1 MSTEAVVETV
11 RGPIPASYLGKT
23 LMHEH
28 LFVLDPELER
38 TYPRHYAKD
47 PTEMVDEAVAKLE
60 ALADLGFSTLVDLTV
75 LGLGRNIDL
84 IQAVASR
91 TPVNIVVATGAY
103 VLRDLPLTLQLRGP
117 GRTMFGGPEV
127 LTQMFVDDIVH
138 GIEGTN
144 VKAGVLKC
152 ATDRFGVTKDV
163 ERTLR
168 AVAAA
173 HVATGVPISTH
184 TNARSRNGLDQQ
196 RIFAEEGVDLARV
209 VIGHCGDTK
218 DIEYLEQ
225 LIDRGSYVGLDRF
238 GQDFWLP
245 LEDRIEVVKHLCR
258 NGHAGRIVLSHDACC
273 HNVGYTKQE
282 MQRFVPTYGFEHL
295 ARDVVPALLDA
306 GVTSDEIEQM
316 LIDNPKRVLGHL
328 PS

>member
-1 MSTEAVVETV
+1 MAEALVETV
-11 RGPIPASYLGKT
+11 RGPIPASELGKT

-38 TYPRHYAKD
+38 TYPRRYAKD
-47 PTEMVDEAVAKLE
+47 PAQMVEEAVAKLD

-91 TPVNIVVATGAY
+91 TAVNVIAATGAY
-103 VLRDLPLTLQLRGP
+103 VLRDLPLSLQLRGP
-117 GRTMFGGPEV
+117 GRTMFGGPEI
-127 LTQMFVDDIVH
+127 LTQMFIDDIVR

-144 VKAGVLKC
+144 IKAGVLKC

-173 HVATGVPISTH
+173 QAATGVPISTH
-184 TNARSRNGLDQQ
+184 TNARSRTGIDQQ
-196 RIFAEEGVDLARV
+196 RIFADEGVDLGRV

-218 DIEYLEQ
+218 DLEYLEQ
-225 LIDRGSYVGLDRF
+225 LIENGSYVGLDRF

-245 LEDRIEVVKHLCR
+245 FEDRVDVVKQLCR
-258 NGHAGRIVLSHDACC
+258 KGYAGRIVLSHDACC
-273 HNVGYTKQE
+273 HNVGYSEEE
-282 MQRFVPTYGFEHL
+282 MRQFVPTYGFEHL
-295 ARDVVPALLDA
+295 ARDVIPALEAA
-306 GVTSDEIEQM
+306 GVTTGEIHEM
-316 LIDNPKRVLGHL
+316 LVDNPRRVLGHEAK
-328 PS
+328 